1 MSVSKCYCTY
11 LTVVGLVEKAK
22 CRQKSLGNGKIC
34 FALTK
39 GFPVRTIDIYM
50 LHIIE
55 KIFPST
61 FKQ

>member
-11 LTVVGLVEKAK
+11 LTVVVLVEKAK
-22 CRQKSLGNGKIC
+22 KALGNGKIC